1 MQVRNPVMRAQESK
15 GLPLGLWV
23 EKVKVWPW
31 EPDGPTALLLYKG
44 LVLSSP
50 ALVYITIGKSQHH
63 FGEFRNE
70 H

>member
-1 MQVRNPVMRAQESK
+1 MRAQESK

-31 EPDGPTALLLYKG
+31 EPDGPTASLLYRG

-50 ALVYITIGKSQHH
+50 ALVYITIGKS
-63 FGEFRNE
+63 
-70 H
+70 